1 MPIYSVQG
9 PDGKTYSIE
18 GPAGATDQQVIG
30 AIQADLDNQQYADAQ
45 RRVQEARDAIAAGN
59 PEGGFKAAFKSGL
72 EETKGDVAAALGR
85 SGLMDLKAAEE
96 YRAGKK
102 KEAGKIYK
110 PTEEGWT
117 DAPWTKF
124 KETAGGSL
132 AAMVAPAAVGAGV
145 AGAAALAPVAL
156 PTAALAS
163 GAAGLMSLAQYT
175 GSNLGAQMEGEAG
188 KSGMNL
194 ADTNL
199 FNAAS
204 AGVLQAALDQVTLR
218 LIPGIGRIFKS
229 AGKEVSEETL
239 KKVAERGLTENI
251 LRAGASTAAKESATE
266 VGQQFLER
274 LQADFE
280 LMSPTARDQYL
291 DSLIGGAVLGGV
303 AGGVGGAGARGQA
316 RGKLAGIEADR
327 QIAAE
332 EAAKNAPGTA
342 LALTGSRE
350 LTVPGTPS
358 TELATTQTPVTFEGR
373 ENVPAAEQPQLPGP
387 QTHVPTTAEAVQ
399 VSGPEA
405 TEGKVV
411 ANVPGAA
418 PGQQGVLDIFGGE
431 PVKATELA
439 QRMGAE
445 RPKEESAAQKLAA
458 PKQAT
463 DEYGRPIASLK
474 LDQAQEGQGALQ
486 FAPAAPEAKPQNAPA
501 TKIQREMGYT
511 AAEQQREQQKQAEMD
526 KIQQQSEAQQQLTI
540 AGMGE
545 EPKAPPVVQ
554 KPIAPAEPTQ
564 LNLFGRK
571 QAPVPSR
578 AEGIKKGVGTQVAE
592 QAPEQLAPIMS
603 DAVLAEIGIKRN
615 APVWNKVEGKN
626 LENEEDRDIVQR
638 ELTRYAKNALVPQE
652 TKDAINKVLK
662 SSPFIQ
668 VQGALDF
675 NKAAPKPTTGAKNV
689 NVPDRAGNAPK
700 PAADSGAGKPSVG
713 VGSVGVGKAPVG
725 EESTREVSPPA
736 KRGLAPVSGRAK
748 PDNEGKAQKPT
759 VAVEKS
765 AEREKVQFPEEYKT
779 IADIEQ
785 TIAGYKELIANKVEK
800 GRKHEGLKSL
810 LALAEQDLDKAKEIA
825 AQQKVRAEKAK
836 PAEKSV
842 EKTENKP
849 TNQKTE
855 TEAEKTTFVD
865 SVAPFKPAN
874 PNLPQTAK
882 TLEYY
887 KNTVNPE
894 LQKYIDYYEKLIAKG
909 QENKYTQARLDK
921 ARAQLAQNKAF
932 IAKGPTEKAKPAVNP
947 FDVMIAQVQSGITN
961 PPEWAGKTVYKN
973 TGEKETKGK
982 KLNLEE
988 SIGEDLSADVAS
1000 HLKKGN
1006 LVDALNA
1013 LSEQSD
1019 GVVKRIVELLA
1030 KAVGRTKIKVVD
1042 NLKDADGKP
1051 VSGMFDP
1058 KVNTIFLD
1066 SKTGINS
1073 HTLIHETVH
1082 GALSHVIDSTSH
1094 PVAKQLRE
1102 LFKSVAPLLDTAY
1115 GASNVQEFVA
1125 EAWGNPE
1132 FRSKLAAMNPDGTK
1146 FSALQK
1152 FMNIVKNY
1160 VRRMLGME
1168 TKGIES
1174 AYDKTDRLI
1183 ESILSVAPD
1192 TRDGASLYL
1201 ASAQGKGEKV
1211 FEAMGKVYN
1220 DLPLFNEK
1228 TKDNFHEFFQGKIP
1242 AAIKSLVRAAL
1253 PLNALA
1259 DVAANF
1265 IPMAHQVNKLI
1276 DRRSGAEGIRN
1287 RKIEPVVIR
1296 AKEWASKQ
1304 STETLTA
1311 FDNVVYESTIMGV
1324 DPSKDR
1330 SFYKGKTDKS
1340 GNKLDAAWDKMQA
1353 DWQRVKK
1360 SGGDKVYADMRDT
1373 YKKMYDEIG
1382 VILEGRI
1389 KDEFG
1394 DTTKAKTA
1402 NDILQKL
1409 YKEKGIIEPYFPLVR
1424 RGSYWLSYN
1433 LDGEMYVEAFE
1444 TKRARDRA
1452 VDEVSKE
1459 GKATDIQRFKNISEV
1474 NYRNAPSSSF
1484 MGRVLRSLEANG
1496 IKGEAM
1502 EEVMRLYMD
1511 ALPEN
1516 SFAQSFR
1523 TRKGTL
1529 GFERDAIRAFTSKT
1543 YSISRQLANLEY
1555 GAKLNK
1561 LKTDMQEHV
1570 KKGGNQ
1576 EEAVAYYDELAKHIN
1591 FAISP
1596 NIPKWSKI
1604 ATSIGFNMT
1613 LGFNLSSA
1621 LVNITQIPLITL
1633 PYLGGKYGYGATSAA
1648 IGNATRIYMNSGFAQ
1663 KGTTD
1668 ILGNK
1673 VDIKSFPS
1681 LDNYDWDKVPK
1692 ELKHYKTLSTMAEE
1706 YGQLNR
1712 SQIYDILDVDQ
1723 TDNIMTKVNAA
1734 SGFVFHHGERMNRQV
1749 SLIAAYDLELAR
1761 MKNKPEPDE
1770 KDMTQAQRETRAAEN
1785 AIAVTELTNGG
1796 TSAAAAPSL
1805 AQNGIGKV
1813 LFMFKRYGVSM
1824 YYMMFKTAREA
1835 LKSTDPKVRKAAMY
1849 QIAGVYGSAALIAGI
1864 KGVPMFGIAAMMY
1877 NLFKDDDDDSFEV
1890 AARKWM
1896 GETAYSGALNG
1907 ITGLEIASRVGLSDL
1922 LFRDPQ
1928 APESQTVLLTAME
1941 MIGGPVYGVGK
1952 KLERGISLIGQGH
1965 IERGVEAML
1974 PSALGNGLKAVRYAT
1989 EGATT
1994 LRGDPITGEISP
2006 WNVSAQALGFAPA
2019 EYTRQLE
2026 INANEKGFERAVVK
2040 QRKQMLLEYYMAA
2053 KQGDSNGMQS
2063 VMTDMNKFNQKHPSI
2078 AVTGETITKSM
2089 QDHMKATAEKYHG
2102 VTLNKRLRPEF
2113 IQRLSEYDK

>member
-1 MPIYSVQG
+1 MPSADPSNSVPFLGTSRNPFSYEKVEQI
-9 PDGKTYSIE
+9 DR
-18 GPAGATDQQVIG
+18 
-30 AIQADLDNQQYADAQ
+30 DLST
-45 RRVQEARDAIAAGN
+45 
-59 PEGGFKAAFKSGL
+59 PWL
-72 EETKGDVAAALGR
+72 TMEE
-85 SGLMDLKAAEE
+85 
-96 YRAGKK
+96 
-102 KEAGKIYK
+102 
-110 PTEEGWT
+110 
-117 DAPWTKF
+117 
-124 KETAGGSL
+124 
-132 AAMVAPAAVGAGV
+132 
-145 AGAAALAPVAL
+145 
-156 PTAALAS
+156 
-163 GAAGLMSLAQYT
+163 
-175 GSNLGAQMEGEAG
+175 
-188 KSGMNL
+188 
-194 ADTNL
+194 
-199 FNAAS
+199 
-204 AGVLQAALDQVTLR
+204 VT
-218 LIPGIGRIFKS
+218 
-229 AGKEVSEETL
+229 
-239 KKVAERGLTENI
+239 
-251 LRAGASTAAKESATE
+251 
-266 VGQQFLER
+266 Q
-274 LQADFE
+274 
-280 LMSPTARDQYL
+280 
-291 DSLIGGAVLGGV
+291 
-303 AGGVGGAGARGQA
+303 
-316 RGKLAGIEADR
+316 
-327 QIAAE
+327 
-332 EAAKNAPGTA
+332 
-342 LALTGSRE
+342 
-350 LTVPGTPS
+350 
-358 TELATTQTPVTFEGR
+358 
-373 ENVPAAEQPQLPGP
+373 
-387 QTHVPTTAEAVQ
+387 
-399 VSGPEA
+399 
-405 TEGKVV
+405 
-411 ANVPGAA
+411 
-418 PGQQGVLDIFGGE
+418 
-431 PVKATELA
+431 
-439 QRMGAE
+439 
-445 RPKEESAAQKLAA
+445 
-458 PKQAT
+458 
-463 DEYGRPIASLK
+463 
-474 LDQAQEGQGALQ
+474 
-486 FAPAAPEAKPQNAPA
+486 
-501 TKIQREMGYT
+501 
-511 AAEQQREQQKQAEMD
+511 
-526 KIQQQSEAQQQLTI
+526 
-540 AGMGE
+540 
-545 EPKAPPVVQ
+545 
-554 KPIAPAEPTQ
+554 Q

-592 QAPEQLAPIMS
+592 QTPEQLAPIMS
-603 DAVLAEIGIKRN
+603 DAVLAEIGVKKN
-615 APVWNKVEGKN
+615 SPVWNKVEGKN
-626 LENEEDRDIVQR
+626 LENEDDRDIVQR
-638 ELTRYAKNALVPQE
+638 ELTRYAKNAVVPQE

-668 VQGALDF
+668 VQGEMFDVKDAEG
-675 NKAAPKPTTGAKNV
+675 NVIRKADIPKQGAKNV
-689 NVPDRAGNAPK
+689 NVSDRAGNAPK
-700 PAADSGAGKPSVG
+700 PAADSGTGKSSVG

-725 EESTREVSPPA
+725 EKSTGEVSPPA
-736 KRGLAPVSGRAK
+736 KRGLAPASGGTK
-748 PDNEGKAQKPT
+748 PDNEGKAQKAPT
-759 VAVEKS
+759 PVKKEVVKAEKPVEKPK
-765 AEREKVQFPEEYKT
+765 AEV
-779 IADIEQ
+779 
-785 TIAGYKELIANKVEK
+785 
-800 GRKHEGLKSL
+800 
-810 LALAEQDLDKAKEIA
+810 KA
-825 AQQKVRAEKAK
+825 
-836 PAEKSV
+836 
-842 EKTENKP
+842 
-849 TNQKTE
+849 
-855 TEAEKTTFVD
+855 EAEKVGAKPDVD
-865 SVAPFKPAN
+865 VTPFKPAN
-874 PNLPQTAK
+874 PNLPHTAK
-882 TLEYY
+882 MLEDY
-887 KNTVNPE
+887 KNVVNPE

-932 IAKGPTEKAKPAVNP
+932 IAKGPTEKATPTSP
-947 FDVMIAQVQSGITN
+947 FASLVEQALKGEPLKATR
-961 PPEWAGKTVYKN
+961 PEPVA
-973 TGEKETKGK
+973 KETKK
-982 KLNLEE
+982 TNAFDKMEVKPLERDKLNLEE
-988 SIGEDLSADVAS
+988 AIGADLSGDVAS

-1013 LSEQSD
+1013 LATESD
-1019 GVVKRIVELLA
+1019 GVVKRITELLA
-1030 KAVGRTKIKVVD
+1030 KAVGRTKIKIVD

-1051 VSGMFDP
+1051 ISGMFDP

-1094 PVAKQLRE
+1094 PVAKQIRE
-1102 LFKSVAPLLDTAY
+1102 LFKSVVPLLDTAY
-1115 GASNVQEFVA
+1115 GAANVQEFVA

-1132 FRSKLAAMNPDGTK
+1132 FRTKLAAMNPDGTK

-1160 VRRMLGME
+1160 IRRMLGMD

-1174 AYDKTDRLI
+1174 AYDKVDRLI
-1183 ESILSVAPD
+1183 ESALSPAPE
-1192 TRDGASLYL
+1192 TRDGGSLYL
-1201 ASAQGKGEKV
+1201 ASAQGKGAKV

-1220 DLPLFNEK
+1220 DLPLFSEK

-1242 AAIKSLVRAAL
+1242 AAVKALVRAAL

-1276 DRRSGAEGIRN
+1276 DRRSGTEGMRN
-1287 RKIEPVVIR
+1287 RKIEPVVTR

-1304 STETLTA
+1304 SKETLDA

-1340 GNKLDAAWDKMQA
+1340 GNKLDVAWDAMQA

-1360 SGGDKVYADMRDT
+1360 SGGDKIYADMRDT

-1433 LDGEMYVEAFE
+1433 LNGEMYVEAFE

-1452 VDEVSKE
+1452 VDEISKE
-1459 GKATDIQRFKNISEV
+1459 GKATEIQRFKNISEV
-1474 NYRNAPSSSF
+1474 NYKNAPSSSF

-1561 LKTDMQEHV
+1561 LKSDMQEHV

-1621 LVNITQIPLITL
+1621 LVNLTQIPLITL

-1648 IGNATRIYMNSGFAQ
+1648 IGRATRIYMNSGFAQ

-1692 ELKHYKTLSTMAEE
+1692 DMQHYKTLANMAEE

-1723 TDNIMTKVNAA
+1723 TDSIMTKVNAA

-1749 SLIAAYDLELAR
+1749 SLIATYDLELER
-1761 MKNKPEPDE
+1761 MRTKPTDE
-1770 KDMTQAQRETRAAEN
+1770 EKAMTQAQRETRAAEN
-1785 AIAVTELTNGG
+1785 AINITELTNGG

-1805 AQNGIGKV
+1805 AQSGIGKV

-1835 LKSTDPKVRKAAMY
+1835 LKSTDKDVRKAAMY
-1849 QIAGVYGSAALIAGI
+1849 QIAGIYGSAALIAGV

-1877 NLFKDDDDDSFEV
+1877 NLFKDDDDDNFEI

-1896 GETAYSGALNG
+1896 GEEAYSGALNG
-1907 ITGLEIASRVGLSDL
+1907 ITGLEVASRVGLSDL

-1941 MIGGPVYGVGK
+1941 MMGGPVYGVGK

-1974 PSALGNGLKAVRYAT
+1974 PSALGNGLKAMRYAT

-1994 LRGDPITGEISP
+1994 LRGDPITSEISA
-2006 WNVSAQALGFAPA
+2006 WNAGAQALGFAPA

-2026 INANEKGFERAVVK
+2026 INADLKGFERSVTK
-2040 QRKQMLLEYYMAA
+2040 QQKQMLLEYYMAA

-2063 VMTDMNKFNQKHPSI
+2063 VMADMNKFNQKHPAI
-2078 AVTGETITKSM
+2078 AITSETIQRSM
-2089 QDHMKATAEKYHG
+2089 QNHMKATAEKYHG
-2102 VTLNKRLRPEF
+2102 VTLNKKLSPEF
-2113 IQRLSEYDK
+2113 IQKINEYNGQ